1 MFEIAAIDNTTR
13 KFMSEGKRPL
23 TVGFWFS
30 LGHSSVVF
38 LAALIIA
45 GGFSAFAKQVC
56 GAPSACEFIPPCT
69 MLIAPYFAAPMCDP
83 SILTGLQCV
92 LLMLYY

>member
-1 MFEIAAIDNTTR
+1 MLDIAAIDNTTR

-45 GGFSAFAKQVC
+45 GGFSAFAKQVRIQC
-56 GAPSACEFIPPCT
+56 GLYTHI
-69 MLIAPYFAAPMCDP
+69 LIAACSTYRHD
-83 SILTGLQCV
+83 LQCI
-92 LLMLYY
+92 